1 MALIVYSNSQNGAQ
15 SSMSSLPLIV
25 LIATQE
31 PMSPLP
37 LIVFIA
43 TQEPMSSLPLMV
55 LMDPQEPYTLEE
67 IHCPTDAKT
76 IMKHYII
83 IYPFQLSCKTFL
95 LSLLWPNE
103 VNLIGLGLV

>member
-31 PMSPLP
+31 PMS
-37 LIVFIA
+37 
-43 TQEPMSSLPLMV
+43 SLPLMV

-67 IHCPTDAKT
+67 IHCPMDAKT

-83 IYPFQLSCKTFL
+83 IYPFQLSCQTFL
-95 LSLLWPNE
+95 LSIP
-103 VNLIGLGLV
+103 